1 MTSCSDSADW
11 QAAAMMGS
19 PGELSVQQG
28 EAGQALLLLCTC
40 ADPSPASVLLSAAVL
55 QPEASFH
62 YPPAEAS
69 GEDVARDPELFH
81 ATLKKV
87 SQRPVKYM
95 SKDALSLPLQKE
107 TTAKSK
113 PSTTWCITM
122 YAAH

>member
-1 MTSCSDSADW
+1 MHAESALRVKICFVVADW

-28 EAGQALLLLCTC
+28 ETKQAVLQQNSAVCTGSKSSAVCTVSTLLH
-40 ADPSPASVLLSAAVL
+40 SPVLGAAVL

-69 GEDVARDPELFH
+69 SSDVINSPELFH

-87 SQRPVKYM
+87 SH
-95 SKDALSLPLQKE
+95 SE
-107 TTAKSK
+107 HTTSHCLTFT
-113 PSTTWCITM
+113 PYTT
-122 YAAH
+122 

>member
-1 MTSCSDSADW
+1 
-11 QAAAMMGS
+11 MGS

-28 EAGQALLLLCTC
+28 EAGQALVLLS
-40 ADPSPASVLLSAAVL
+40 ADPASAFVLLSAAVL

-87 SQRPVKYM
+87 SQHYVKYM
-95 SKDALSLPLQKE
+95 PKVALSLPLQLE
-107 TTAKSK
+107 TTAKSN
-113 PSTTWCITM
+113 PLTTASRCMLLTS
-122 YAAH
+122 

>member
-1 MTSCSDSADW
+1 
-11 QAAAMMGS
+11 MMGS

-28 EAGQALLLLCTC
+28 EAGQALLLLCTY
-40 ADPSPASVLLSAAVL
+40 ADPSSALVLLSAAVL

-87 SQRPVKYM
+87 SQHTVKYM
-95 SKDALSLPLQKE
+95 PKIAQSRPLQLG
-107 TTAKSK
+107 TAAKSK
-113 PSTTWCITM
+113 PR
-122 YAAH
+122 ALA

>member
-1 MTSCSDSADW
+1 
-11 QAAAMMGS
+11 MMSS

-28 EAGQALLLLCTC
+28 EAEQALVLLCTC
-40 ADPSPASVLLSAAVL
+40 ADPFSALVVLSAAVL

-69 GEDVARDPELFH
+69 GGDVARDSELFH

-87 SQRPVKYM
+87 SQRPVKYK
-95 SKDALSLPLQKE
+95 SKVALSLLSQIE

-113 PSTTWCITM
+113 PRATASRCM
-122 YAAH
+122 LLRS